1 MVTTQQTRTKQIQV
15 WGIKTTSN
23 KTSNKN
29 AKNSSNKNA
38 SNASDRNCHDES
50 DRY

>member
-15 WGIKTTSN
+15 WGIKTHLTRLQ
-23 KTSNKN
+23 TKN